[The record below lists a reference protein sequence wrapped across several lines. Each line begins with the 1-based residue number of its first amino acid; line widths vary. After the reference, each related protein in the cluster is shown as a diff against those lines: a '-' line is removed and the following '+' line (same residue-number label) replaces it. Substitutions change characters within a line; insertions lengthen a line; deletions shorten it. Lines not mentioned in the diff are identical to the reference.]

1 MFKRKKTEPGPPVS
15 GPRAT
20 ASAPDLPAR
29 PHSAATATATASAPA
44 PADAAGKPRTTC
56 YPQDAEAPPAVLGEP
71 RTTVYRQA
79 VRWNRGGYD
88 TTN

>member
-1 MFKRKKTEPGPPVS
+1 MFTRKKTEPAPPLP

-20 ASAPDLPAR
+20 ASAPDGPTG
-29 PHSAATATATASAPA
+29 PVAPA
-44 PADAAGKPRTTC
+44 PAEAVADARTTC
-56 YPQDAEAPPAVLGEP
+56 YPQDAQAPPPVLGQP

>member
-1 MFKRKKTEPGPPVS
+1 MFKHKKTEPVPPLPGPP
-15 GPRAT
+15 PT
-20 ASAPDLPAR
+20 ASTPDRPVMPA
-29 PHSAATATATASAPA
+29 AEAVAEA
-44 PADAAGKPRTTC
+44 RTTC
-56 YPQDAEAPPAVLGEP
+56 YPQDSEAPPPVLGQP

>member
-1 MFKRKKTEPGPPVS
+1 MFKRKKTDPGHPLSVPPPPVDS
-15 GPRAT
+15 EGA
-20 ASAPDLPAR
+20 
-29 PHSAATATATASAPA
+29 
-44 PADAAGKPRTTC
+44 PRTTC
-56 YPQDAEAPPAVLGEP
+56 YPQDAEPPPAIVGEP

>member
-1 MFKRKKTEPGPPVS
+1 MFIKRRKTEPVEPLPLFH
-15 GPRAT
+15 PRPT
-20 ASAPDLPAR
+20 ASAPE
-29 PHSAATATATASAPA
+29 APA
-44 PADAAGKPRTTC
+44 LPSTPAPGHAEAVADERTTC
-56 YPQDAEAPPAVLGEP
+56 YPQDSEAPPPVLGQP

>member
-1 MFKRKKTEPGPPVS
+1 MMMFKRKKTDPAPPLPGPRP
-15 GPRAT
+15 T
-20 ASAPDLPAR
+20 ASAPDR
-29 PHSAATATATASAPA
+29 PPMPVAAAPDETAAE
-44 PADAAGKPRTTC
+44 PRTTC
-56 YPQDAEAPPAVLGEP
+56 YPQDSEAPPPVLGQP

>member
-1 MFKRKKTEPGPPVS
+1 VFKRKKTEPAPPLP
-15 GPRAT
+15 GTRPT
-20 ASAPDLPAR
+20 ASTPDRPPMPVAPPPAE
-29 PHSAATATATASAPA
+29 AVAE
-44 PADAAGKPRTTC
+44 PRTTC
-56 YPQDAEAPPAVLGEP
+56 YPQDADAPPPVLGQP